1 MSRRLT
7 IDWYQRFVRP
17 VLFQLDPESAHHLAL
32 RSLHLAPRIPGALV
46 FLRSFAPPPRPR
58 SLFGLQFRNPIGLAA
73 GFDKNAIA
81 IPAWEAMGFGFVE
94 IGTVTAQ
101 PQPGNPRPRIFRYPP
116 QEVLI
121 NRLGFNNEGAR
132 VVAERLRRL
141 RGSRF
146 APSIPIGVNL
156 GKSRTVPLHEAASDY
171 RESFR
176 QLAPLADYVAL
187 NISSPNTPQLRALQE
202 KQALEQLLHVITEEN
217 ARLRSPRPLLIKI
230 APDLSDESLLEI
242 AQVCEAFGLAGLI
255 ATNTTIDHAK
265 LAGKDETGG
274 LSGTLLGGRSTTV
287 VRLMRSRTDLPIIA
301 VGGIS
306 DSATANE
313 KFEAGAQLLQI
324 YSGFIF
330 RGPSLLRNIAAA
342 C

>member
-7 IDWYQRFVRP
+7 IDCYRRFVRP
-17 VLFQLDPESAHHLAL
+17 VLFQLDPESAHHLVMC
-32 RSLHLAPRIPGALV
+32 SFHLAPWIPGALT
-46 FLRSFAPPPRPR
+46 LLHSFAPPPRPR

-73 GFDKNAIA
+73 GFDKNAVA

-101 PQPGNPRPRIFRYPP
+101 PQSGNPRPRIFRYPS

-146 APSIPIGVNL
+146 APSIPIGINL
-156 GKSRTVPLHEAASDY
+156 GKSRTVPLNEAASDY

-176 QLAPLADYVAL
+176 QLAPLSDYVAL

-202 KQALEQLLHVITEEN
+202 KQALEHLLHVITEEN
-217 ARLRSPRPLLIKI
+217 ARLSSSRPLLIKI

-242 AQVCEAFGLAGLI
+242 AQVCETFGLAGVI

-265 LAGKDETGG
+265 LTGKDETGG
-274 LSGTLLGGRSTTV
+274 LSGTLLRARSTAV
-287 VRLMRSRTDLPIIA
+287 VRLMRSRTHLPIIA

-306 DSATANE
+306 DSVSAHE

-330 RGPSLLRNIAAA
+330 RGPNLLRNVATA

>member
-101 PQPGNPRPRIFRYPP
+101 PQSGNPRPRIFRYPS

-141 RGSRF
+141 RASRF

-265 LAGKDETGG
+265 LAGKDEAGG
-274 LSGTLLGGRSTTV
+274 LSGTLLGGRSTAV
-287 VRLMRSRTDLPIIA
+287 VRLMRSRTHLPIIA

>member
-1 MSRRLT
+1 MNRRLT
-7 IDWYQRFVRP
+7 IDWYQGFVRP
-17 VLFQLDPESAHHLAL
+17 LLFQLDPESAHHLAL
-32 RSLHLAPRIPGALV
+32 RSLRLAPWIPGALA

-73 GFDKNAIA
+73 GFDKNAVA

-101 PQPGNPRPRIFRYPP
+101 PQPGNPRPRIFRYPS
-116 QEVLI
+116 QQVLI

-132 VVAERLRRL
+132 VVAERLRHL
-141 RGSRF
+141 RASRF

-156 GKSRTVPLHEAASDY
+156 GKSRTVPFNEAANDD

-202 KQALEQLLHVITEEN
+202 KEALEQLLSVITEEN
-217 ARLRSPRPLLIKI
+217 ARLSSPRPLLIKI
-230 APDLSDESLLEI
+230 APDLSDESLSEI
-242 AQVCEAFGLAGLI
+242 AQVCDAFGLAGLI
-255 ATNTTIDHAK
+255 ATNTTIDHAE
-265 LAGKDETGG
+265 LAGKDEAGG
-274 LSGTLLGGRSTTV
+274 LSGTLLRARSTAV
-287 VRLMRSRTDLPIIA
+287 VRLIRSRTHLPIIA

-306 DSATANE
+306 DSAWANE
-313 KFEAGAQLLQI
+313 KFGAGAQLLQI
-324 YSGFIF
+324 YSGLIF
-330 RGPSLLRNIAAA
+330 RGPSLLRDIAAA